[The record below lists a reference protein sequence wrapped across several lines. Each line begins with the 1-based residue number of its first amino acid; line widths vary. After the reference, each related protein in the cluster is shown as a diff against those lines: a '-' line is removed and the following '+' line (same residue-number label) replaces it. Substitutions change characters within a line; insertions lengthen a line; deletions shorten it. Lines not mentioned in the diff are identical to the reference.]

1 LFEERRAVPTL
12 THKSKVAAERAA
24 ALRVI
29 ALGTDVMDRETQLDS
44 RSNQGFQNYDATTIL
59 LHWGTA
65 TLVVVLWIIGQTADW
80 APKGGVRSGYWSIHV
95 LLGFALAI
103 VLVWR
108 IVWRTLRGR
117 RLPPADSGILRFV
130 AEATHYALYGLLL
143 TVAMLGIANAFV
155 RGFNLFDI
163 ASLPQLGDTSWR
175 RPITHWHGLAANILL
190 GLALFHAVAAL
201 VHHFALRDRVLLRM
215 LRRRR

>member
-1 LFEERRAVPTL
+1 
-12 THKSKVAAERAA
+12 
-24 ALRVI
+24 
-29 ALGTDVMDRETQLDS
+29 MDRGTQLDS
-44 RSNQGFQNYDATTIL
+44 GSNQGFQNYDTTTIL

-65 TLVVVLWIIGQTADW
+65 TLVVVLWIIGQTGDW
-80 APKGGVRSGYWSIHV
+80 APKGVVRSGYWSIHV
-95 LLGFALAI
+95 LLGFALAF

-143 TVAMLGIANAFV
+143 TVVMLGIANAFV

-163 ASLPQLGDTSWR
+163 ASLPQLGDSGWR

-190 GLALFHAVAAL
+190 GLTLFHAVAAL
-201 VHHFALRDRVLLRM
+201 AHHFALRDRVLLRM
-215 LRRRR
+215 LLRRH